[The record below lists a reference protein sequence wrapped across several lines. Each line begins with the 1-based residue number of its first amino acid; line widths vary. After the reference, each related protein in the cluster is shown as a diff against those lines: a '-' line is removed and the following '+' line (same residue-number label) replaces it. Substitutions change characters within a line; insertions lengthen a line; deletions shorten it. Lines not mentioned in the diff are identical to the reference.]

1 MRILCISSRTYPR
14 YLAIK
19 TEGRLKGQYPA
30 SIAHVPSMK
39 RKWDDGGLG
48 SGTKLVEIEADS
60 PKELINKLRGMGYD
74 IHYNNDFRFYQVRF
88 SGSPR
93 SVISKQK
100 LIDLAKN

>member
-30 SIAHVPSMK
+30 EVSNVPSLK
-39 RKWDDGGLG
+39 RQWDAGGLG
-48 SGTKLVEIEADS
+48 SGTRLVEVEADS
-60 PKELINKLRGMGYD
+60 PKELVSKLRGMGYD
-74 IHYNNDFRFYQVRF
+74 INYNNDFRFYQIRF

-93 SVISKQK
+93 SVIPKQQ
-100 LIDLAKN
+100 LLDLARN